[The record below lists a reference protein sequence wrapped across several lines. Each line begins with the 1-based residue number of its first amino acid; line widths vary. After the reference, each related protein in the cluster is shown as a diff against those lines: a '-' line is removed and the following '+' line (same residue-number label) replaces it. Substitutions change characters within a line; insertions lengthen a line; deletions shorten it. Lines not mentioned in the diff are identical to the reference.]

1 MVISKISN
9 ILQVLEDG
17 RPFMDMAHVISCLN
31 KFDAGVSDKI
41 CLMSRDEQNVLV
53 VAYSELKICLD
64 QSYAECV
71 QSARSAPSSTAAAM
85 AAAASQSS
93 AVSLGMASALSST
106 HYLGWFSIESIRIA
120 INTQSSVWQFI

>member
-106 HYLGWFSIESIRIA
+106 HYLG
-120 INTQSSVWQFI
+120 